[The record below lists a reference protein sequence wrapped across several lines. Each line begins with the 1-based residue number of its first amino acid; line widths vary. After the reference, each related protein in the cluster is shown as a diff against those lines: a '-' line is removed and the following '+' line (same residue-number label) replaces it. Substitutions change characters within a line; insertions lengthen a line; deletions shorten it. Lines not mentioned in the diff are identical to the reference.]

1 MVLRHATGSPQT
13 KGVAIMHDKEKK
25 NAELRLLFAMELFA
39 HLTAEQQQAVIEKII
54 SLLSDE

>member
-1 MVLRHATGSPQT
+1 MN
-13 KGVAIMHDKEKK
+13 DKQKQD
-25 NAELRLLFAMELFA
+25 AELRLLFAMELFA

>member
-1 MVLRHATGSPQT
+1 MN
-13 KGVAIMHDKEKK
+13 DKQDK

-39 HLTAEQQQAVIEKII
+39 HLTPEQQQAVIDQIV